1 MEHRNLLGQP
11 LMHTMDHEQ
20 IRNHPHHDPCLTL
33 GSGSFIHPSENM
45 TVCGLNS
52 EAYSNTS
59 SPTTHPFLPNFNL
72 EVPCYAAAHAGVSQ
86 HPFMHSWS
94 ACSSSQFPPYYI
106 HNEPCPTQFNIG
118 DINVAAHPPTGFD
131 TVTYKRKIPTIHYF
145 SQNASTNSCLNTGSS
160 SHAIS
165 AELLEPTQPAGPHCL
180 PWEPIGVISDHRR
193 NNPFGYVEDQR
204 NIRCHNVNAHQPRN
218 ISLPIHTPN
227 SLSEHLQSVTHTSGL
242 NVLAQWN
249 RAPFSLEPYTRLIP
263 SEINQLHRHY
273 VRNTTG
279 EIDGYSNFCLVP
291 NQPTRNMVVNRR
303 IIYGQGVGYRD
314 SVSYGAV
321 GPEANLADMW
331 LPYADGVVPPRY
343 SRQLPMIGYVNGRT
357 RTHYIGDEDSGHRRW
372 LSETAAIRNQSTF
385 TDPRS
390 LFDEHH
396 DMRLDIDNMDYEELL
411 ALEEQIGNVSTGLSE
426 DAISRCLMETLHY
439 CDQRL
444 DKSEE
449 GHCII
454 CLEPYKN
461 RDYVG
466 RLRCGHDFHSCC
478 IKQWLLIK
486 NICPICKA
494 LALED
499 L

>member
-1 MEHRNLLGQP
+1 MEHKNLLGQP
-11 LMHTMDHEQ
+11 LIHTMNHEQ
-20 IRNHPHHDPCLTL
+20 IQNHPRHDPCLTL
-33 GSGSFIHPSENM
+33 GSSSFMHPSENI

-52 EAYSNTS
+52 EPYSNTS
-59 SPTTHPFLPNFNL
+59 SPTTHPFVPTFNL

-94 ACSSSQFPPYYI
+94 SCSSCQFPPYYI
-106 HNEPCPTQFNIG
+106 HNEPCLTQFNIG

-145 SQNASTNSCLNTGSS
+145 SQNASTNSCLNAGSS
-160 SHAIS
+160 NHAVS
-165 AELLEPTQPAGPHCL
+165 AELLDPTQPAGPHCL

-193 NNPFGYVEDQR
+193 NNPFSYVEDQR
-204 NIRCHNVNAHQPRN
+204 NIRCHNVNVRQPRN
-218 ISLPIHTPN
+218 ISLPIHTSN
-227 SLSEHLQSVTHTSGL
+227 NFSEHLQSVAHTSGL

-249 RAPFSLEPYTRLIP
+249 HAPFSLEPYTRLIP

-291 NQPTRNMVVNRR
+291 NQPTRNMVVNSR
-303 IIYGQGVGYRD
+303 IIYGQGVGYQD

-331 LPYADGVVPPRY
+331 LPSADGVVPPRY
-343 SRQLPMIGYVNGRT
+343 SRQLPT
-357 RTHYIGDEDSGHRRW
+357 
-372 LSETAAIRNQSTF
+372 TAAIRNQSTF

-426 DAISRCLMETLHY
+426 DAISKCLLETLYY

-444 DKSEE
+444 VESEE

-454 CLEPYKN
+454 CLEPYRN
-461 RDYVG
+461 RDCLG
-466 RLRCGHDFHSCC
+466 RLKCGHDFHSCC

-499 L
+499 S